1 MSPVWDLPQLAG
13 ELQDWYN
20 RISQIW
26 AKEQCQTVQWE
37 LSPTRAQRIPSPSP
51 LGGQLPVVH
60 NESPMIYLKLRKC
73 SLQKHPPTQVHSE
86 EQAAGEE
93 KRLSRHI
100 SQLDLLGAR
109 SRPPSRPRL
118 PLGRACTHGVVVLCN
133 DRRVLKVAFTPVD
146 FGALVGEYAR
156 HRWAAFVEGR
166 GAG

>member
-26 AKEQCQTVQWE
+26 AKEHCQTAQWE

-51 LGGQLPVVH
+51 LGGQLPAVR
-60 NESPMIYLKLRKC
+60 NESPVIHLKLRKR
-73 SLQKHPPTQVHSE
+73 SPHKHPPTQAHSE

-93 KRLSRHI
+93 KRLPCLI
-100 SQLDLLGAR
+100 SQVQLLGAP

-133 DRRVLKVAFTPVD
+133 DCRVLKVAFTPVD

-156 HRWAAFVEGR
+156 HRRAAFAEGR